1 VAKARANAKAQRR
14 TARPAPKA
22 GQARGG
28 DPVQGILAGELKM
41 HDLDDSFGPDA
52 ATQLRRAAAE
62 RAAGTRLRAVAG
74 TVIRPDEVRKNIEN
88 FVGAAQVPVGLAG
101 PLKVEGDHAKG
112 AFFLP
117 LATTEGALVASVNR
131 GCSVVNAA
139 GGARVAILA
148 DAMTR
153 GPAFV
158 CRNVQHLVATRAW
171 VQSHLE
177 DIRKAAEGTTS
188 HGRLLGISPY
198 AVGRTLFL
206 RFHFQTGDAMG
217 MNMATLATEA
227 ASRVIEK
234 GTGARLAALSGNLCV
249 DKKPASINL
258 TEGRGKSVIAEVLLP
273 HKVVKDRLHTT
284 AEEVADVNTRKNL
297 VGSAKAGALG
307 YNAHFANVLAAMF
320 IATGQDAA
328 QVVDGSLGFTTA
340 EADRD
345 GLYFAVSLPALEVGT
360 VGGGTR
366 FPTQQECLQLMG
378 CAGPGKSRKLAEIVA
393 SAVLAGE
400 LSLLGA
406 IAAGHLGRAHAR
418 LGR

>member
-1 VAKARANAKAQRR
+1 MAAGSKAVKKAKSIAKKAV
-14 TARPAPKA
+14 ARPK
-22 GQARGG
+22 REG

-41 HDLDDSFGPDA
+41 HDLDASFGPDV

-62 RAAGTRLRAVAG
+62 RATGARLRAVAS
-74 TVIRPDEVRKNIEN
+74 TVLRPDEVQKNIEN
-88 FVGAAQVPVGLAG
+88 FVGAAQVPLGLAG
-101 PLKVEGDHAKG
+101 PIKVEGEHAKG
-112 AFFLP
+112 SFYIP

-131 GCSVVNAA
+131 GCSIISAA
-139 GGARVAILA
+139 GGARVRILA

-153 GPAFV
+153 GPAFR
-158 CRNVQHLVATRAW
+158 CRNVGHLVDTRKW
-171 VQSHLE
+171 VQEHLE

-188 HGRLLGISPY
+188 HGKLLGISPY

-206 RFHFQTGDAMG
+206 RFHYQTGDAMG

-227 ASRVIEK
+227 AAKVIEK
-234 GTGARLAALSGNLCV
+234 GTGARLSALSGNLCV
-249 DKKPASINL
+249 DKKAASINL
-258 TEGRGKSVIAEVLLP
+258 TEGRGKSVIAEIELP
-273 HKVVKDRLHTT
+273 PKVVKDKLHTT

-307 YNAHFANVLAAMF
+307 FNAHFANVLAGVF

-340 EADRD
+340 EAED
-345 GLYFAVSLPALEVGT
+345 GALYFAVSLPALEVGT

-366 FPTQQECLQLMG
+366 FPTQHECLALMG
-378 CAGPGKSRKLAEIVA
+378 CAGAGKSRKFAEIVA
-393 SAVLAGE
+393 AAVLAGE

>member
-1 VAKARANAKAQRR
+1 VKKPKVLPRKGAARAKRE
-14 TARPAPKA
+14 
-22 GQARGG
+22 G
-28 DPVQGILAGELKM
+28 DPVEGILAGELKM
-41 HDLDDSFGPDA
+41 HDLDASFGPDI

-62 RAAGTRLRAVAG
+62 KATGTRLRAVASS
-74 TVIRPDEVRKNIEN
+74 VIRPDEARKNIEN
-88 FVGAAQVPVGLAG
+88 FIGAAQVPLGLAG
-101 PLKVEGDHAKG
+101 PIKVAGEHAKG
-112 AFFLP
+112 AFYVP

-131 GCSVVNAA
+131 GCSIISAA
-139 GGARVAILA
+139 GGARVRILA

-158 CRNVQHLVATRAW
+158 CRDVGHLVDTRRW
-171 VQSHLE
+171 VQGHLE
-177 DIRKAAEGTTS
+177 DVRKAAEGTTK
-188 HGRLLGISPY
+188 HGKLLGISPY

-206 RFHFQTGDAMG
+206 RFHYQTGDAMG

-227 ASRVIEK
+227 AAKVIEK
-234 GTGARLAALSGNLCV
+234 GTGAKLSALSGNMCT
-249 DKKPASINL
+249 DKKAASINL

-273 HKVVKDRLHTT
+273 TKVVKDKLHTT
-284 AEEVADVNTRKNL
+284 PEEVADVNTRKNL

-307 YNAHFANVLAAMF
+307 YNAHFANVLAAIF

-340 EADRD
+340 EADRA

-366 FPTQQECLQLMG
+366 FATQQECLHLMG
-378 CAGPGKSRKLAEIVA
+378 CAGEGKSRKFAEIVA

-400 LSLLGA
+400 LSLIGA

>member
-1 VAKARANAKAQRR
+1 MKKPKVLPRKGPS
-14 TARPAPKA
+14 RPK
-22 GQARGG
+22 REG
-28 DPVQGILAGELKM
+28 DPVEGILAGELKM
-41 HDLDDSFGPDA
+41 HDLDASFGPDI

-62 RAAGTRLRAVAG
+62 KATGTRLRAVASS
-74 TVIRPDEVRKNIEN
+74 VIRPDEARKSIEN
-88 FVGAAQVPVGLAG
+88 FIGAAQVPLGLAG
-101 PLKVEGDHAKG
+101 PIRVDGEHAKG
-112 AFFLP
+112 AFYVP

-131 GCSVVNAA
+131 GCSIISAA
-139 GGARVAILA
+139 GGARVRILA

-153 GPAFV
+153 APAFV
-158 CRNVQHLVATRAW
+158 CRDVGHLIEARRW
-171 VQSHLE
+171 VQEHLE
-177 DIRKAAEGTTS
+177 DIRKAAEGTTK
-188 HGRLLGISPY
+188 HGKLLGISPY

-206 RFHFQTGDAMG
+206 RFHYQTGDAMG

-227 ASRVIEK
+227 AAKVIEK
-234 GTGARLAALSGNLCV
+234 GTGAKLSALSGNLCT
-249 DKKPASINL
+249 DKKAASINL
-258 TEGRGKSVIAEVLLP
+258 TEGRGKSVIAEVQLP
-273 HKVVKDRLHTT
+273 TKVVKEKLHTT
-284 AEEVADVNTRKNL
+284 PEEVADVNTRKNL

-307 YNAHFANVLAAMF
+307 YNAHFANVLAAVF

-340 EADRD
+340 EADRA

-366 FPTQQECLQLMG
+366 FPTQQECLHLMG
-378 CAGPGKSRKLAEIVA
+378 CAGEGKSRKFAEIVA

-400 LSLLGA
+400 LSLIGA